1 MDSSSLDLSKIVSLI
16 MENPQLIND
25 IKSLAENSEK
35 KAEINENNED
45 VYENNVKEAYQIV
58 EENRVAEVSS
68 LADTVHSNRKK
79 LLSAFKPYLSGER
92 KRALDSIVTITEI
105 LDAMKAR

>member
-25 IKSLAENSEK
+25 IKSLAENSGK

-45 VYENNVKEAYQIV
+45 VYENNVKEA
-58 EENRVAEVSS
+58 E
-68 LADTVHSNRKK
+68 
-79 LLSAFKPYLSGER
+79 
-92 KRALDSIVTITEI
+92 
-105 LDAMKAR
+105 